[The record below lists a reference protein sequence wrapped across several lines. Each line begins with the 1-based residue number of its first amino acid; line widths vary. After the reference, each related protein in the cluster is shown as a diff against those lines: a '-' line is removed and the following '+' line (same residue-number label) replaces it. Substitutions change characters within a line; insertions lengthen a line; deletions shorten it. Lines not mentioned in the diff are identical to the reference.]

1 LEFPAGKI
9 REYEN
14 IFEALRREVREETGL
29 TITKIL
35 GEEEVF
41 HTEVNGNKVIN
52 FTPFCVSQNMSGL
65 YSIVLNVFICYAEGE
80 LLEKT
85 DESINIRWE
94 KVEEVK
100 RMLQENKEQFF
111 LMDITPLNKYLNI
124 K

>member
-1 LEFPAGKI
+1 MFD
-9 REYEN
+9 
-14 IFEALRREVREETGL
+14 ALRREVKEETGL
-29 TITKIL
+29 VITKIL
-35 GEEEVF
+35 GEDESF
-41 HTEVNGNKVIN
+41 YTEVNGNRVIN
-52 FTPFCVSQNMSGL
+52 FTPFCVCQNMSGL

-94 KVEEVK
+94 RVEDVK
-100 RMLQENKEQFF
+100 RMLQENKEKFF